1 MGLLEVFHSLR
12 RGGGGVVVVDE
23 EVGGRDLPCLSMRN
37 VWRLL
42 DGRGRGDGRIRLLRC
57 WIGGG

>member
-1 MGLLEVFHSLR
+1 MEVEVG
-12 RGGGGVVVVDE
+12 RGGGDT
-23 EVGGRDLPCLSMRN
+23 LCLGMRN

-42 DGRGRGDGRIRLLRC
+42 DGRGRGDGRIRLLCR